1 MAYSTNPHLPK
12 ARAIALKL
20 LIQDEL
26 PLVVVARKCGIHRS
40 TLYRWRKKWE
50 VLNKNVQM
58 DNPNR
63 PNRTYSKAHH
73 LKRCTWRIPTNTS
86 RPHTSP
92 HAMST
97 ELTKLVLAVR
107 EQLKRCAE
115 VVWHHL
121 VTKLAVSVSLSS
133 VRRILW
139 RSGVAR

>member
-1 MAYSTNPHLPK
+1 MAYSTNPYLPK

-73 LKRCTWRIPTNTS
+73 LKRCTWRIPTF
-86 RPHTSP
+86 
-92 HAMST
+92 
-97 ELTKLVLAVR
+97 LTRIVFSFRLGR
-107 EQLKRCAE
+107 RDNQYSF
-115 VVWHHL
+115 W
-121 VTKLAVSVSLSS
+121 SSLSTM
-133 VRRILW
+133 RQ
-139 RSGVAR
+139 SGLCSLTHLSRVTIYSYYKYAHARHFTLINK